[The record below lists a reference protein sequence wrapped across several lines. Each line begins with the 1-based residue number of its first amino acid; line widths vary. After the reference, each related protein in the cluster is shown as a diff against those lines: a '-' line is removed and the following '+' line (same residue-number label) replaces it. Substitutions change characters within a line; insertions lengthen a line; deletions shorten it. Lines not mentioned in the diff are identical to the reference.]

1 MPIAKEAKDTLKRFS
16 TYIQELI
23 ALCRRQ
29 GVTSPKGLWRAA
41 RSREFRKEW
50 KAIWVRVADADGGK
64 LTLGTV
70 FGIVGAV
77 LGGVGIAAGGGAIG
91 VPMALLL
98 APIGFLVG
106 GDLDSSGWGKK
117 VKAFFGG
124 TSEAPVDEKEKESD
138 DELDEITSM
147 MEDLLARSDDA
158 DETIRATSSK
168 VAELEKTISHLW
180 TKAERYEAEARE
192 GQLRTAALES
202 KVSELERIVAES
214 RAQFGKVTQ
223 RLQTLS
229 WAALSIAMVAI
240 AGMFWVLFKK

>member
-1 MPIAKEAKDTLKRFS
+1 MPIAKEAKDTFQRFS

-23 ALCRRQ
+23 GLCRRQ
-29 GVTSPKGLWRAA
+29 GVTGPKGLWRAV
-41 RSREFRKEW
+41 RNREFRKEW

-98 APIGFLVG
+98 APIGFLIG
-106 GDLDSSGWGKK
+106 GDLDSSRLVKN

-124 TSEAPVDEKEKESD
+124 TSEAPVDEKESD
-138 DELDEITSM
+138 DELEQITSM
-147 MEDLLARSDDA
+147 LEDLLARSDDA
-158 DETIRATSSK
+158 DETIRAVSGK
-168 VAELEKTISHLW
+168 VAELEKTACHLW
-180 TKAERYEAEARE
+180 TKAERHETEMRE
-192 GQLRTAALES
+192 GQQRMVSLDT
-202 KVSELERIVAES
+202 KVIELERIATES
-214 RAQFGKVTQ
+214 RVQFAQEVR

-229 WAALSIAMVAI
+229 WAAISVAMVAI
-240 AGMFWVLFKK
+240 AGVFWVLLRR